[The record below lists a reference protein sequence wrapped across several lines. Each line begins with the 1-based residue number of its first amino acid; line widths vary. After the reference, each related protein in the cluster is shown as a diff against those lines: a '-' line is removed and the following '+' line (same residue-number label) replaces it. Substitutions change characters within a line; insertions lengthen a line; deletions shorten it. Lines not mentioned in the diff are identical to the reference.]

1 MKLSDSIEDFIRDLL
16 NAEDSVELKR
26 NELASTFH
34 CVPSQINYVI
44 ATRFTTERGYMVE
57 SRRGG
62 GGYIRIT
69 RVPVGNPNRV
79 MHIVNSIGDHLDVMT
94 MEALV
99 KNMFD
104 NEWISQREAKLI
116 MAACSDSSLSVIRDG
131 SARNMIRA
139 RLFKNI
145 LVNLV

>member
-26 NELASTFH
+26 NELANTFH

-44 ATRFTTERGYMVE
+44 ATRFTTERGYIVE

-69 RVPVGNPNRV
+69 RVPVGTHNRA
-79 MHIVNSIGDHLDVMT
+79 MHIVNSVGDHLDAMT

-116 MAACSDSSLSVIRDG
+116 IAACGDTSLSVIRDS
-131 SARNMIRA
+131 SARNLIRA